1 MPDKDDS
8 KNSTATAV
16 GIGLVFGAGVGAVVF
31 SLTGN
36 PVWIGIGS
44 GTGLIVGSVIGARPT
59 DGASSPPSVPA
70 VRTPNS
76 PQSR

>member
-31 SLTGN
+31 ALTGN

-44 GTGLIVGSVIGARPT
+44 GAGLIVGSVIGARPT
-59 DGASSPPSVPA
+59 GGASSSPSARA
-70 VRTPNS
+70 VRTPNRA
-76 PQSR
+76 QSR